1 MIMTR
6 FIARIPGSP
15 RLWLMLFLSFMLLF
29 GFLEVAEDVFNDPK
43 EGDFDAHKLD
53 KSIAQFFQ
61 QFRTDRLTQIA
72 IDITA
77 LGSVSILTVFSI
89 LAFGAILGKRDF
101 LGVLHLGVA
110 LAGGFIWPLLLKDY
124 FGRIRPDLVDHL
136 VKVTDLSFPSGHAF
150 GSTVTYVTFAFFGAR
165 YVRLWSAEVL
175 CYLFAALTVA
185 MIAMTRIYLGV
196 HYATDVLAGMSAGG
210 AWAFFVAAGFSIL
223 YQRERS
229 QVT

>member
-1 MIMTR
+1 
-6 FIARIPGSP
+6 
-15 RLWLMLFLSFMLLF
+15 MLFLAFMLLF
-29 GFLEVAEDVFNDPK
+29 GFLEVVEDVFNDPK
-43 EGDFDAHKLD
+43 EGDFDAHELD

-61 QFRTDRLTQIA
+61 QFRTERLTQVA
-72 IDITA
+72 TDITA

-101 LGVLHLGVA
+101 LGLFHLTVA
-110 LAGGFIWPLLLKDY
+110 IAGGVIWPIMLKNH

-150 GSTVTYVTFAFFGAR
+150 GSTVAYATFAFFGAR
-165 YVRLWSAEVL
+165 YVRLLSAEIL
-175 CYLFAALTVA
+175 CYLFAILIVA

-196 HYATDVLAGMSAGG
+196 HYATDVMAGMSAGG

-223 YQRERS
+223 CQREANQTTESIER
-229 QVT
+229 